1 MPGEP
6 EKPGLLDRIR
16 DWRLP
21 VRYQVPPRNDLIA
34 FALMALAFGLMV
46 GLAIAPGWGEAGTTG
61 PVIALP
67 AEEPETGSTGETGPE
82 TVADLQ
88 PPAGGE
94 STVGTGAGNDLTASS
109 DTSTDGPD
117 LTSIDTS
124 TSSDDEP
131 AQEDDS
137 DTPNKNYAEDP
148 DATDQD
154 DDESDEEDESGP
166 ALVATVVGADQAGY
180 AVADS
185 AGNLLY
191 VHNPDATTV
200 GPKVGR
206 SVGIDIEPVAN
217 GSFVQSGALVAK
229 GPVSKTKL
237 SGVVSFIDPDSGV
250 VTISSRGVS
259 VAVAAATALKKSI
272 AQPQLGSWAT
282 ATVSLAKAQ
291 PASIADGADETEPV
305 LAEDPIAVPAITAKS
320 LETSGDPMSEIEV
333 SGPVAW
339 DPTSRTVTI
348 GADGFG
354 SLNREIPIRVPKKL
368 ALKGIKAGLGY
379 AASASIGSSGDLSLT
394 GLSANYSL
402 KAAADP
408 KQAFGTHSR

>member
-46 GLAIAPGWGEAGTTG
+46 GLAIAPGWGEAGPTG

-67 AEEPETGSTGETGPE
+67 AEQPETGSTGPE
-82 TVADLQ
+82 AVADLQ
-88 PPAGGE
+88 PPAGGG
-94 STVGTGAGNDLTASS
+94 STAETDSGNDLTASS
-109 DTSTDGPD
+109 ATNTDGPD
-117 LTSIDTS
+117 LTSTDPR

-137 DTPNKNYAEDP
+137 DTPTKNYAEDP

-154 DDESDEEDESGP
+154 DDGSDEQDDSGP

-191 VHNPDATTV
+191 VHNPGQATV

-217 GSFVQSGALVAK
+217 GSFVQSGTLVAK
-229 GPVSKTKL
+229 GTASKTKL
-237 SGVVSFIDPDSGV
+237 SGVISFIDPDSGV
-250 VTISSRGVS
+250 LTISSRGVS
-259 VAVAAATALKKSI
+259 VAVAAAAALKKSV
-272 AQPQLGSWAT
+272 AEPQLGAWAT
-282 ATVSLAKAQ
+282 AIVSLADAQ
-291 PASIADGADETEPV
+291 SASIPDGADETGPDP
-305 LAEDPIAVPAITAKS
+305 AEEPIAVPAIAAKS
-320 LETSGDPMSEIEV
+320 LETTGDPMDEIEV

-339 DPTSRTVTI
+339 DSTSRTITI

-354 SLNREIPIRVPKKL
+354 SLNREISIKVPRKL
-368 ALKGIKAGLGY
+368 ALKGIKGGLGY
-379 AASASIGSSGDLSLT
+379 AASASISSSGGLSLT